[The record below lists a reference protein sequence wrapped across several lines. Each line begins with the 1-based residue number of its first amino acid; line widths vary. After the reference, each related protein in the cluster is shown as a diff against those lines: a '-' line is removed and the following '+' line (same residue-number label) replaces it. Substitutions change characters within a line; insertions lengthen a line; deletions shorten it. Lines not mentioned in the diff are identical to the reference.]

1 MKVPDIICQTD
12 RWVAVNKPSGM
23 VVHRSRGANDRHTLV
38 STMRAALGD
47 NVFPVNRLDRPT
59 SGVILMARDKDAARE
74 LSEAFAERTVEKT
87 YEAVVRGWPQ
97 FPEDSQ
103 EILIERELTGKQA
116 STRVQLLCQ
125 CVVDEPLSKHKTT
138 RLSRV
143 VCFPKTGL
151 FHQIRR
157 HLRGLGY
164 PIVNDRKH
172 GDDKLNH
179 AFLAR
184 YGVKRMLL
192 HSRSLT
198 FPFQGESFTATAN
211 WNGRSLGLL
220 QYLGLNLPEETLS

>member
-1 MKVPDIICQTD
+1 MKVPDIICQSE

-38 STMRAALGD
+38 STIRSVLGSS
-47 NVFPVNRLDRPT
+47 VVPVNRLDRPT

-74 LSEAFAERTVEKT
+74 LSEAFAERRVEKT
-87 YEAVVRGWPQ
+87 YEAVVRGWPK
-97 FPEDSQ
+97 FPEGSD
-103 EILIERELTGKQA
+103 EILVERELTGKKAQ
-116 STRVQLLCQ
+116 TRFRLLSQ
-125 CVVDEPLSKHKTT
+125 CMVDEQLSKHKKT
-138 RLSRV
+138 RLSRL
-143 VCFPKTGL
+143 VCYPRTGL

-184 YGVKRMLL
+184 YGIKRMLL

-198 FPFQGESFTATAN
+198 FPFQGESFTAEAN

-220 QYLGLNLPEETLS
+220 QYLGLDLPQETLK